1 MFSLSISA
9 GSKNVLLEIFET
21 LSKYSHNI
29 LLRCGDIIVD
39 AHSLI
44 GVFSLD
50 VNKPI
55 ELIMEN
61 EPDDSFIQAVSKFT
75 LSAA

>member
-1 MFSLSISA
+1 MFSLSIFA

>member
-1 MFSLSISA
+1 MFSLSIFA
-9 GSKNVLLEIFET
+9 DSKNALLELFET
-21 LSKYSHNI
+21 LSKFRHNI
-29 LLRCGDIIVD
+29 MLKCGDIIVD

-50 VNKPI
+50 INKPI
-55 ELIMEN
+55 ELIMED
-61 EPDDSFIQAVSKFT
+61 EPDDNFKQAMSKFA

>member
-1 MFSLSISA
+1 MFSVSILA
-9 GSKNVLLEIFET
+9 DSKNVLLEIFET
-21 LSKYSHNI
+21 LSKFSHNI
-29 LLRCGDIIVD
+29 LLKCGDIIVD

-44 GVFSLD
+44 GVFSLEI
-50 VNKPI
+50 NKPI

-61 EPDDSFIQAVSKFT
+61 EPDENFMQAVSKFT